1 MRIASLYYN
10 PPSISSLAI
19 FIRLEYAKQSIML
32 YRPLT
37 SAFRNSPPSLT
48 PFSSLPLS
56 RTVASRC
63 SQPAIFRSIS
73 SSIPSYRTFNSSK
86 ISSRPFPKPFA
97 CSPRRSFSSSGRK
110 SYGFGN
116 QPYKR
121 FNNPQSQSFHWYL
134 LSRAKPHHFVII
146 GLGISGF
153 YIYNTDVV
161 EVRLAA
167 PNLPLVTDP
176 ENRGWVGG

>member
-1 MRIASLYYN
+1 
-10 PPSISSLAI
+10 
-19 FIRLEYAKQSIML
+19 ML

-48 PFSSLPLS
+48 PLSPPLLS
-56 RTVASRC
+56 RTATSRC
-63 SQPAIFRSIS
+63 PQPATFWSIS
-73 SSIPSYRTFNSSK
+73 SSIPSYGASYP
-86 ISSRPFPKPFA
+86 SRIPLRLSPKSFARFP
-97 CSPRRSFSSSGRK
+97 SRSFSSSARR

-121 FNNPQSQSFHWYL
+121 FNNPQSQSFYWYL

-161 EVRLAA
+161 EVRLAVPGTFRWPQA
-167 PNLPLVTDP
+167 WRT
-176 ENRGWVGG
+176 EGGRKNNAGR